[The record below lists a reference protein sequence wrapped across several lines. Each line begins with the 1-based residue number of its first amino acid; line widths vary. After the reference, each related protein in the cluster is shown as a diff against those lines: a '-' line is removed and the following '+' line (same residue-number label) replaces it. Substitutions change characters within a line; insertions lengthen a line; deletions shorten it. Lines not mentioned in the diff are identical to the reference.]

1 MRIQIPIYAVPSMI
15 IIIIKNNNDM
25 TSFEEINKKLKA
37 SILYIYIYMCVC
49 VCVCVCEFK
58 KINEKWNDCH
68 VLLDSNI

>member
-37 SILYIYIYMCVC
+37 SILYTYIYIYIYIYIYLCP
-49 VCVCVCEFK
+49 
-58 KINEKWNDCH
+58 
-68 VLLDSNI
+68 SNIAI

>member
-1 MRIQIPIYAVPSMI
+1 MRIQIPIYAVPFMI

-37 SILYIYIYMCVC
+37 SILYIYIYIY

-58 KINEKWNDCH
+58 KINEKYIYLCP
-68 VLLDSNI
+68 SNIAI

>member
-37 SILYIYIYMCVC
+37 SILYTYIYIYIYIYLCP
-49 VCVCVCEFK
+49 
-58 KINEKWNDCH
+58 
-68 VLLDSNI
+68 SNIAI

>member
-37 SILYIYIYMCVC
+37 SILYIYIYIYIC
-49 VCVCVCEFK
+49 VCVCVCENY
-58 KINEKWNDCH
+58 IYIC
-68 VLLDSNI
+68 VLQILLSNKT

>member
-37 SILYIYIYMCVC
+37 SILYTYIYIYIYLCP
-49 VCVCVCEFK
+49 
-58 KINEKWNDCH
+58 
-68 VLLDSNI
+68 SNIAI